1 MSTRCNLVCGK
12 TRETAPFRFGKRRT
26 LPTVGL
32 PTMGKIYTG
41 IAWMK
46 GRGKKEGRAAACN
59 GERANGKEGK
69 NERRGVG
76 VGGKGEGVA
85 VEKKNIAGLFFLP
98 PSFFFFFS
106 GEFSPRD
113 NIRHLDR
120 TERPIK
126 N

>member
-1 MSTRCNLVCGK
+1 
-12 TRETAPFRFGKRRT
+12 
-26 LPTVGL
+26 
-32 PTMGKIYTG
+32 
-41 IAWMK
+41 MK
-46 GRGKKEGRAAACN
+46 GRGKKEGKAAACN